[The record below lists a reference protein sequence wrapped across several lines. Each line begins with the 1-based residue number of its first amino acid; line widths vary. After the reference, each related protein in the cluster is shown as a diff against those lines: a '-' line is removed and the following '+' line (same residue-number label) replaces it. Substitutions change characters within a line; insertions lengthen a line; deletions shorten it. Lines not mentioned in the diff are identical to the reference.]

1 MPRFLEGKAGAKSLY
16 NQFGGVATECHILCW
31 NGHYNSPGIKSS
43 SYWVG
48 LKTKKNPTALEVVS
62 CGAKYSFSGGFEE
75 GCLGFTCHRKSSA
88 YLQVAATAT
97 L

>member
-1 MPRFLEGKAGAKSLY
+1 LA
-16 NQFGGVATECHILCW
+16 
-31 NGHYNSPGIKSS
+31 
-43 SYWVG
+43 
-48 LKTKKNPTALEVVS
+48 KKNPTALEVVS